1 MSIRSRLI
9 WLVFAVLAPTLVFGL
24 VATYTVY
31 DSQWTRISRSMQET
45 TRAVALAVDRDLR
58 RYEAIVST
66 VAVRPSLVR
75 GDLETFYKDAQEILQ
90 PFDAGVIVF
99 DPDGV
104 PLLNTHRPYGAPL
117 PMPPSLPSVIGSSGL
132 DISPVFVD
140 PYHGAYAFAVH
151 RPVIRDGRVVYY
163 VSMEFPAASLSE
175 ILKEQGLPKDWLGV
189 VLDQRHTIVARTR
202 DPAQHVGQRANV
214 NIRDKLRAHPDGDGI
229 TESITRDGQP
239 VLTFFSR
246 AKNSHWTVLI
256 AIPQRDLLVGAA
268 KPLAI
273 MIGGIILTLAIALVL
288 AALVGRTIT
297 RPLKLLDSAAEA
309 MANGEVVKASPTGI
323 DETDRTAS
331 ALAAASQKIHRAK
344 LEMSEQVAE
353 AVAQAERS
361 HHALLQGQKLEALG
375 RLTGGIAHDFNNLL
389 QSMTVGLELAAML
402 SPNPRAQRAI
412 DACLR
417 SVSRGTRL
425 TRQLMTFSRNRNDE
439 ARLIDLRILILGM
452 SDLLSGALPSR
463 VQLMFELPEGR
474 WPTVLDPLQCEL
486 AILNLAINASDAMPD
501 GGKLTVSLTDVELA
515 DDVGQKLKA
524 GRYVELRVSDTGAGM
539 DEGVKA
545 KAFEPFFTTKAVGA
559 GTGLGLAQVYGF
571 AQQSSGSVSITS
583 AIGLGT
589 TVSIVMPRIDEWE
602 PELPTPDDQ
611 PVQTVSD
618 ARVLVVDDD
627 QEVREVVGSMLEQ
640 LGYSVDMAVDADS
653 ALDKLETA
661 APGIDLLL
669 SDIVMPGSMDG
680 VALAQR
686 VRARHPEMPVVLATG
701 YTERAVS
708 EHGFRVL
715 AKPFDVAVLKRVLSE
730 QLASAPGKRVSQTE
744 RNA

>member
-31 DSQWTRISRSMQET
+31 DSQWKRISRSMQET

-66 VAVRPSLVR
+66 VASRPSLVR
-75 GDLETFYKDAQEILQ
+75 GDLLTFYQDAQEILQ

-117 PMPPSLPSVIGSSGL
+117 PMPPSLPSVIDRPGL
-132 DISPVFVD
+132 DISPLFFD
-140 PYHGAYAFAVH
+140 THDGAYAFAIH
-151 RPVIRDGRVVYY
+151 RPVIRDGQVVFY
-163 VSMEFPAASLSE
+163 VSMEFPAASLGE

-189 VLDQRHTIVARTR
+189 VLDQRHNIVARTR
-202 DPAQHVGQRANV
+202 DPANHVGQRAND
-214 NIRDKLRAHPDGDGI
+214 NIRGKLRAHPDGDGI
-229 TESITRDGQP
+229 TESVTRDGQS

-246 AKNSHWTVLI
+246 AKNSQWTVLI
-256 AIPQRDLLVGAA
+256 AIPQRDLLVSAA

-273 MIGGIILTLAIALVL
+273 MIGGIALTLVIALAL
-288 AALVGRTIT
+288 AVLVGRTIT

-309 MANGEVVKASPTGI
+309 MANGKVIEASATGI
-323 DETDRTAS
+323 DETDRTAG
-331 ALAAASQKIHRAK
+331 ALAAASEKIHHAK
-344 LEMSEQVAE
+344 LEMSERVAE

-361 HHALLQGQKLEALG
+361 HQALLQGQKLEALG

-402 SPNPRAQRAI
+402 SPNPRAQRAL

-425 TRQLMTFSRNRNDE
+425 TRQLMTFSRNRNNE
-439 ARLIDLRILILGM
+439 ARLIDLRTLILGM
-452 SDLLSGALPSR
+452 SDLLTGAMPSR
-463 VQLMFELPEGR
+463 VQLMFELPEGN
-474 WPTVLDPLQCEL
+474 WSTVVDPLQCEL
-486 AILNLAINASDAMPD
+486 AILNLAINASDAMPE
-501 GGKLTVSLTDVELA
+501 GGRLTVCLTDAELA
-515 DDVGQKLKA
+515 SSGEQKPKA
-524 GRYVELRVSDTGAGM
+524 GRYLELKVSDTGAGM
-539 DEGVKA
+539 DDEVKA
-545 KAFEPFFTTKAVGA
+545 KAFEPFFTTKAVGE

-571 AQQSSGSVSITS
+571 VQQSGGTVSITS

-589 TVSIVMPRIDEWE
+589 TISIL
-602 PELPTPDDQ
+602 LPYTDQGDPQTPGLDSQ
-611 PVQTVSD
+611 PVVMSSR

-627 QEVREVVGSMLEQ
+627 HEVREVVASILEQ

-653 ALDKLETA
+653 ALERLESTTGPA
-661 APGIDLLL
+661 IDLLF

-680 VALAQR
+680 VALAHA
-686 VRARHPEMPVVLATG
+686 VRARHPDVPIVLATG
-701 YTERAVS
+701 YTERVVA
-708 EHGFRVL
+708 EHGFKVL
-715 AKPFDVAVLKRVLSE
+715 AKPFDVAVLTSALNE
-730 QLASAPGKRVSQTE
+730 QLGSAGMRAMPQV
-744 RNA
+744 